1 MSSPAVHVP
10 RIRLESPT
18 RGRVTRWGQVSGF
31 VYRAGDSLVLAEPTS
46 DSLLL
51 LVPRGWGN
59 PMLGRQRR
67 EGLVAEPGG
76 VPASTERWQVAGRVA
91 AVERDLERAVAG
103 PGHWSVSVVL
113 RPLPH
118 ASLVQVRAAEA
129 RLQGGQLTGAEL
141 DALCLR
147 AALAEDDV
155 AVRVSIGAASTQARA
170 DALADAAEPGRIRM
184 DISARALPEADL
196 ADVIVGPW
204 GPPPVAP
211 AAGASAS
218 ERRRL
223 QLSLFGDRRRRHA
236 N

>member
-46 DSLLL
+46 DALLL

-67 EGLVAEPGG
+67 EGLFAEPGG
-76 VPASTERWQVAGRVA
+76 VPASPARWQVAGRVA

-103 PGHWSVSVVL
+103 PGRWAVSVVL

-118 ASLVQVRAAEA
+118 ASLIQVRAAEA
-129 RLQGGQLTGAEL
+129 RLQGGNLSGPEL

-170 DALADAAEPGRIRM
+170 DVLADAAEPGRIRM
-184 DISARALPEADL
+184 DISPRALPEADL

-204 GPPPVAP
+204 GPAPVAR
-211 AAGASAS
+211 GSAS
-218 ERRRL
+218 IEAERRQL
-223 QLSLFGDRRRRHA
+223 QLSLFGDTRRRHA